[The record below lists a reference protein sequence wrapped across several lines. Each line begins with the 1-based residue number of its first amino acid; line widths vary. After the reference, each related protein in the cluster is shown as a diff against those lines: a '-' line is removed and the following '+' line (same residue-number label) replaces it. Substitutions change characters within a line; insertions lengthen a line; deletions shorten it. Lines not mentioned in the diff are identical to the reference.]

1 VGHQLRRHPHDRLT
15 GRQQIALEPARQVT
29 AVLDRPSAFST
40 EPGRPPQQ
48 HKMILAGGA
57 DRGLTE
63 RCAAVVD
70 RDNGVGPLVS
80 INPEC
85 DHETVSFLTR

>member
-1 VGHQLRRHPHDRLT
+1 
-15 GRQQIALEPARQVT
+15 
-29 AVLDRPSAFST
+29 
-40 EPGRPPQQ
+40 
-48 HKMILAGGA
+48 MILAGRA
-57 DRGLTE
+57 DRGLTD

>member
-1 VGHQLRRHPHDRLT
+1 
-15 GRQQIALEPARQVT
+15 
-29 AVLDRPSAFST
+29 
-40 EPGRPPQQ
+40 
-48 HKMILAGGA
+48 MILAGRA
-57 DRGLTE
+57 DRGLTVY

>member
-1 VGHQLRRHPHDRLT
+1 M
-15 GRQQIALEPARQVT
+15 T
-29 AVLDRPSAFST
+29 AVLNRPSAFST
-40 EPGRPPQQ
+40 EPGRPTQQ
-48 HKMILAGGA
+48 HKMILAGRA
-57 DRGLTE
+57 DRGLTD